1 MPERILWIDV
11 IRGVSILAMITF
23 HFAFDLMYFG
33 FAKSDLI
40 YQPDWRL
47 FERMIAF
54 SFLFIAGLS
63 LFITHGSLINWNSF
77 IKRYGVT
84 AICAVLI
91 STVTYVLFNSDMI
104 RFGILHAIS
113 VSGLISLLLL
123 KLNSF
128 FLALLAV
135 IIFLINLIIPQP
147 VEGDYFWQWLIYTN
161 ETPHSLDYRPII
173 PWITPFILGMAS
185 YQLFKKWGL
194 LETSNTIIYRELSI
208 LSWLGRNSLIIYLIH
223 QPILFGGFFLFLKIS

>member
-63 LFITHGSLINWNSF
+63 LFITHGSQINWNSF
-77 IKRYGVT
+77 IRRYGVT
-84 AICAVLI
+84 GFCAVLI
-91 STVTYVLFNSDMI
+91 SIVTYLLFNNDMI
-104 RFGILHAIS
+104 RFGILHSIA

-128 FLALLAV
+128 SLFLLAV
-135 IIFLINLIIPQP
+135 LIFFLNLLIPQP
-147 VEGDYFWQWLIYTN
+147 VEGDYFWQWLIYTT
-161 ETPHSLDYRPII
+161 ETPNSLDYRPIL
-173 PWITPFILGMAS
+173 PWMTPFILGMAS

-194 LETSNTIIYRELSI
+194 LETSNSITHRELLI
-208 LSWLGRNSLIIYLIH
+208 LSWLGKKSLIIYLLH
-223 QPILFGGFFLFLKIS
+223 QPILFAGFFLLLKFS

>member
-23 HFAFDLMYFG
+23 HFAFDMMYFG

-63 LFITHGSLINWNSF
+63 LSITHEARIKWKSF
-77 IKRYGVT
+77 IRRYGVT

-91 STVTYVLFNSDMI
+91 SSVTYFLFNNDMI

-113 VSGLISLLLL
+113 ISGLIGLLLL
-123 KLNSF
+123 KLNSLSLF
-128 FLALLAV
+128 LLAV
-135 IIFLINLIIPQP
+135 LIFFLNLLIPQP
-147 VEGDYFWQWLIYTN
+147 VEGDYFWQWLIYTT
-161 ETPHSLDYRPII
+161 ETPNSLDYRPIL
-173 PWITPFILGMAS
+173 PWMTPFILGMAS

-194 LETSNTIIYRELSI
+194 LETSNSITHRELLI
-208 LSWLGRNSLIIYLIH
+208 LSWLGKKSLIIYLLH
-223 QPILFGGFFLFLKIS
+223 QPILFAGFFLLLQFS

>member
-63 LFITHGSLINWNSF
+63 LFITHGSLIKWNSF

-91 STVTYVLFNSDMI
+91 STVTYVLFNGDMI

-123 KLNSF
+123 RLNSF

-194 LETSNTIIYRELSI
+194 LETSKIIIYRELSI

>member
-1 MPERILWIDV
+1 MSERILWIDV
-11 IRGVSILAMITF
+11 VRGISILAMITF

-63 LFITHGSLINWNSF
+63 LFIAHGPSINWKSF
-77 IKRYGVT
+77 IRRYGVT
-84 AICAVLI
+84 AVCAALI
-91 STVTYVLFNSDMI
+91 SIVTYILFNVDMI
-104 RFGILHAIS
+104 RFGILHAIA

-123 KLNSF
+123 KLNSLSLTLVA
-128 FLALLAV
+128 FLIL
-135 IIFLINLIIPQP
+135 LINLLIPQP
-147 VEGDYFWQWLIYTN
+147 LQGNYFWQWLIYTT
-161 ETPHSLDYRPII
+161 ETPNSLDYRPII

-185 YQLFKKWGL
+185 CQLFKKWGL
-194 LETSNTIIYRELSI
+194 LETRNGTVHRELAI

-223 QPILFGGFFLFLKIS
+223 QPILFGGFLLFLQIG

>member
-1 MPERILWIDV
+1 MPKRILWIDV
-11 IRGVSILAMITF
+11 IRGISILAMVTF

-63 LFITHGSLINWNSF
+63 LSITHRSWINWKSF
-77 IKRYGVT
+77 FRRYGVT

-91 STVTYVLFNSDMI
+91 SIVTYILFNNDMI

-113 VSGLISLLLL
+113 VSGLVGLLLL
-123 KLNSF
+123 KLNSLSLF
-128 FLALLAV
+128 FLAVLL
-135 IIFLINLIIPQP
+135 FLLNLFIPQP
-147 VEGDYFWQWLIYTN
+147 LEGDYFWQWLIYTT
-161 ETPHSLDYRPII
+161 ETPNSLDYRPII

-194 LETSNTIIYRELSI
+194 METSNVTTHNELSI
-208 LSWLGRNSLIIYLIH
+208 LCWLGRNSLLIYLVH
-223 QPILFGGFFLFLKIS
+223 QPILFVGFLLFLQLN

>member
-1 MPERILWIDV
+1 MLKRILWIDV
-11 IRGVSILAMITF
+11 IRGISILAMITF
-23 HFAFDLMYFG
+23 HFAFDLMFFG
-33 FAKSDLI
+33 FTKPDLI

-47 FERMIAF
+47 FERTIAF

-63 LFITHGSLINWNSF
+63 LSITHGSKINWRSF
-77 IKRYGVT
+77 IRRYGVT
-84 AICAVLI
+84 AVCAVFI
-91 STVTYVLFNSDMI
+91 STVTYILFNNDMI

-128 FLALLAV
+128 YLVLLA
-135 IIFLINLIIPQP
+135 FLVFFTNLLVPNP
-147 VEGDYFWQWLIYTN
+147 LNADYFWQWLIYTT
-161 ETPHSLDYRPII
+161 ETPSSLDYRPII

-185 YQLFKKWGL
+185 YKLLKKWGL
-194 LETSNTIIYRELSI
+194 LEPNNSTAQRDLSI

-223 QPILFGGFFLFLKIS
+223 QPILFAGFLLFLKIS

>member
-1 MPERILWIDV
+1 MPKRILWIDV
-11 IRGVSILAMITF
+11 IRGISILAMVTF

-63 LFITHGSLINWNSF
+63 LSITHRSWINWKSF
-77 IKRYGVT
+77 FRRYGVT

-91 STVTYVLFNSDMI
+91 SIVTYILFNNDMI

-113 VSGLISLLLL
+113 VSGLVGLLLL
-123 KLNSF
+123 KLNSLSLF
-128 FLALLAV
+128 FLAVLL
-135 IIFLINLIIPQP
+135 FLLNLFIPQP
-147 VEGDYFWQWLIYTN
+147 LEGDYFWQWLIYTT
-161 ETPHSLDYRPII
+161 ETPNSLDYRPII
-173 PWITPFILGMAS
+173 PWVTPFILGMAS
-185 YQLFKKWGL
+185 YQLFKKWDL
-194 LETSNTIIYRELSI
+194 LEVNNTITHNELSI
-208 LSWLGRNSLIIYLIH
+208 LCWLGRNSLIIYLIH
-223 QPILFGGFFLFLKIS
+223 QPILFVGFLLFLQLN

>member
-11 IRGVSILAMITF
+11 IRGISILAMIAF

-47 FERMIAF
+47 FERIIAF

-63 LFITHGSLINWNSF
+63 LFITHGSSIKWKSF
-77 IKRYGVT
+77 IRRYGVT
-84 AICAVLI
+84 ALCAALI
-91 STVTYVLFNSDMI
+91 STVTYILFNVDMI

-123 KLNSF
+123 KLNSL
-128 FLALLAV
+128 FLALLA
-135 IIFLINLIIPQP
+135 ILIFLINQIIPQP
-147 VEGDYFWQWLIYTN
+147 LEGDYFWQWLIYTT
-161 ETPHSLDYRPII
+161 ETPNSLDYRPII

-185 YQLFKKWGL
+185 CQLFRKWGL
-194 LETSNTIIYRELSI
+194 LEPRIRTIHRELSI

-223 QPILFGGFFLFLKIS
+223 QPILFGGFLLFLQIG

>member
-1 MPERILWIDV
+1 MTERILWIDV
-11 IRGVSILAMITF
+11 IRGISILAMITF

-33 FAKSDLI
+33 FAKPDLI

-63 LFITHGSLINWNSF
+63 LFITHGSSIKWKSF
-77 IKRYGVT
+77 IRRYGVT
-84 AICAVLI
+84 AVCAALI
-91 STVTYVLFNSDMI
+91 SIVTYILFNVDMI

-123 KLNSF
+123 KLSPLS
-128 FLALLAV
+128 LAMLA
-135 IIFLINLIIPQP
+135 ILIFLTNLLFPQP
-147 VEGDYFWQWLIYTN
+147 LEGNYFWQWLIYTT
-161 ETPHSLDYRPII
+161 ETPNSLDYRPIL

-194 LETSNTIIYRELSI
+194 LQISNSVSYRELLI
-208 LSWLGRNSLIIYLIH
+208 LSWLGRNSLIIYLVH
-223 QPILFGGFFLFLKIS
+223 QPFLFAGFFLFLQIR

>member
-1 MPERILWIDV
+1 MLKRILWIDV
-11 IRGVSILAMITF
+11 IRGISILAMITF
-23 HFAFDLMYFG
+23 HFAFDLMFFG
-33 FAKSDLI
+33 FTKPDLI

-47 FERMIAF
+47 FERTIAF

-63 LFITHGSLINWNSF
+63 LSITHGSKINWRSF
-77 IKRYGVT
+77 IRRYGVT
-84 AICAVLI
+84 AICAVFI
-91 STVTYVLFNSDMI
+91 STVTYILFNNDMI

-128 FLALLAV
+128 YLVLLA
-135 IIFLINLIIPQP
+135 FLVFFTNLLVPNP
-147 VEGDYFWQWLIYTN
+147 LNADYFWQWLIYTT
-161 ETPHSLDYRPII
+161 ETPSSLDYRPII

-185 YQLFKKWGL
+185 YKLLKKWGL
-194 LETSNTIIYRELSI
+194 LEPNNSTAQRDLSI

-223 QPILFGGFFLFLKIS
+223 QPILFAGFLLFLKIS

>member
-1 MPERILWIDV
+1 MPHRILWIDV
-11 IRGVSILAMITF
+11 IRGISILAMITF

-33 FAKSDLI
+33 FAKPDLI

-63 LFITHGSLINWNSF
+63 LSITHRSSINWKSF
-77 IKRYGVT
+77 FRRYGVT

-91 STVTYVLFNSDMI
+91 SIVTYILFNNDMI

-113 VSGLISLLLL
+113 VSGLVGLLLL
-123 KLNSF
+123 KLNSLSLF
-128 FLALLAV
+128 LLAV
-135 IIFLINLIIPQP
+135 LLFLLNLFIPQP
-147 VEGDYFWQWLIYTN
+147 LEGDYFWQWLIYTT
-161 ETPHSLDYRPII
+161 ETPNSLDYRPII

-194 LETSNTIIYRELSI
+194 METSNTTTHNELLI
-208 LSWLGRNSLIIYLIH
+208 LCWLGRNSLVIYLVH
-223 QPILFGGFFLFLKIS
+223 QPILFVGFLLFLQLN

>member
-91 STVTYVLFNSDMI
+91 STVTYVLFNGDMI

-135 IIFLINLIIPQP
+135 IIFLINLLIPQP

-173 PWITPFILGMAS
+173 PWITPFIFGMAS

>member
-1 MPERILWIDV
+1 MPKRILWIDV
-11 IRGVSILAMITF
+11 IRGISILAMVTF

-63 LFITHGSLINWNSF
+63 LSITHRSWINWKSF
-77 IKRYGVT
+77 FRRYGVT

-91 STVTYVLFNSDMI
+91 SIVTYILFNNDMI

-113 VSGLISLLLL
+113 VSGLLGLLLL
-123 KLNSF
+123 KLN
-128 FLALLAV
+128 FLSLFLLAV
-135 IIFLINLIIPQP
+135 LLFLLNLFIPQP
-147 VEGDYFWQWLIYTN
+147 LEADYFWQWLIYTT
-161 ETPHSLDYRPII
+161 ETPNSLDYRPII

-185 YQLFKKWGL
+185 YQLFKKWDL
-194 LETSNTIIYRELSI
+194 LETNNTTNHHELSI
-208 LSWLGRNSLIIYLIH
+208 LCWLGRNSLVIYLVH
-223 QPILFGGFFLFLKIS
+223 QPILFVGFLLFLQLN

>member
-1 MPERILWIDV
+1 MSERILWIDV
-11 IRGVSILAMITF
+11 VRGISILAMITF

-33 FAKSDLI
+33 FAKSNLI

-63 LFITHGSLINWNSF
+63 LFITHGSSINWKSF
-77 IKRYGVT
+77 IRRYGVT
-84 AICAVLI
+84 AVCAALI
-91 STVTYVLFNSDMI
+91 SIVTYILFNVDMI
-104 RFGILHAIS
+104 RFGILHAIA

-123 KLNSF
+123 KLNS
-128 FLALLAV
+128 LSLTLLAFL
-135 IIFLINLIIPQP
+135 ILLINLLIPQP
-147 VEGDYFWQWLIYTN
+147 LQGNYFWQWLIYTT
-161 ETPHSLDYRPII
+161 ETPNSLDYRPII

-185 YQLFKKWGL
+185 YQLFKRWGL
-194 LETSNTIIYRELSI
+194 LETRNGTVHRELAI

-223 QPILFGGFFLFLKIS
+223 QPILFGGFLLFLQIG

>member
-1 MPERILWIDV
+1 MPKRILWIDV
-11 IRGVSILAMITF
+11 IRGISILAMITF

-63 LFITHGSLINWNSF
+63 LSITHRSWINWKSF
-77 IKRYGVT
+77 FRRYGVT

-91 STVTYVLFNSDMI
+91 SIVTYILFNNDMI

-113 VSGLISLLLL
+113 VSGLVGLLLL
-123 KLNSF
+123 KLNSLSLF
-128 FLALLAV
+128 FLAVLL
-135 IIFLINLIIPQP
+135 FLLNLFIPQP
-147 VEGDYFWQWLIYTN
+147 LEGDYFWQWLIYTT
-161 ETPHSLDYRPII
+161 ETPNSLDYRPII

-194 LETSNTIIYRELSI
+194 METSNTTTHKELSI
-208 LSWLGRNSLIIYLIH
+208 LCWLGKNSLVIYLVH
-223 QPILFGGFFLFLKIS
+223 QPILFVGFFLFLQLN

>member
-11 IRGVSILAMITF
+11 IRGISILAMITF

-47 FERMIAF
+47 FERIIAF

-63 LFITHGSLINWNSF
+63 LFITHGSSINWKSF
-77 IKRYGVT
+77 IRRYGMT
-84 AICAVLI
+84 ALCAALI
-91 STVTYVLFNSDMI
+91 STVTYILFNVDMI

-123 KLNSF
+123 KLSPLS
-128 FLALLAV
+128 LAMLA
-135 IIFLINLIIPQP
+135 ILIFLTNLLFPQP
-147 VEGDYFWQWLIYTN
+147 LEGNYFWQWLIYTTG
-161 ETPHSLDYRPII
+161 TPNSLDYRPII
-173 PWITPFILGMAS
+173 PWITAFILGMAS
-185 YQLFKKWGL
+185 YQLFKKWDL
-194 LETSNTIIYRELSI
+194 LETNNTATHNELSI
-208 LSWLGRNSLIIYLIH
+208 LCWLGRNSLVIYLVH
-223 QPILFGGFFLFLKIS
+223 QPILFVGLLLFLQLN

>member
-91 STVTYVLFNSDMI
+91 SAVTYVLFNGDMI

-135 IIFLINLIIPQP
+135 IIFLINLLIPQP

-173 PWITPFILGMAS
+173 PWITPFIFGMAS

>member
-63 LFITHGSLINWNSF
+63 LFITHGSLIKWNSF

-91 STVTYVLFNSDMI
+91 STVTYVLFNGDMI

-123 KLNSF
+123 RLNSF

>member
-1 MPERILWIDV
+1 
-11 IRGVSILAMITF
+11 
-23 HFAFDLMYFG
+23 MYFG

-63 LFITHGSLINWNSF
+63 LSITHRSWINWKSF
-77 IKRYGVT
+77 FRRYGVT

-91 STVTYVLFNSDMI
+91 SIVTYILFNNDMI

-113 VSGLISLLLL
+113 VSGLVGLLLL
-123 KLNSF
+123 KLNSLSLF
-128 FLALLAV
+128 FLAVLL
-135 IIFLINLIIPQP
+135 FLLNLFIPQP
-147 VEGDYFWQWLIYTN
+147 LEGDYFWQWLIYTT
-161 ETPHSLDYRPII
+161 ETPNSLDYRPII

-194 LETSNTIIYRELSI
+194 METSNTTIYNELSI
-208 LSWLGRNSLIIYLIH
+208 LCWLGRNSLVIYLVH
-223 QPILFGGFFLFLKIS
+223 QPILFVGFLLFLQLN

>member
-1 MPERILWIDV
+1 MPKRILWIDV
-11 IRGVSILAMITF
+11 IRGISILAMVTF

-63 LFITHGSLINWNSF
+63 LSITHRSSINWKSF
-77 IKRYGVT
+77 FRRYGVT

-91 STVTYVLFNSDMI
+91 SIVTYILFNNDMI

-113 VSGLISLLLL
+113 VSGLVGLLLL
-123 KLNSF
+123 KLNSLSLF
-128 FLALLAV
+128 FLAVLL
-135 IIFLINLIIPQP
+135 FLLNLFIPQP
-147 VEGDYFWQWLIYTN
+147 LEGDYFWQWLIYTT
-161 ETPHSLDYRPII
+161 ETPNSLDYRPIL

-185 YQLFKKWGL
+185 YQPIKKWGL
-194 LETSNTIIYRELSI
+194 LETSNASSHKELSI

-223 QPILFGGFFLFLKIS
+223 QPVLFAGFLLFLQIN

>member
-11 IRGVSILAMITF
+11 IRGISILAMITF

-47 FERMIAF
+47 FERIIAF

-63 LFITHGSLINWNSF
+63 LFITHGSSIKWKSF
-77 IKRYGVT
+77 IRRYGVT
-84 AICAVLI
+84 ALCAALI
-91 STVTYVLFNSDMI
+91 STVTYILFNVDMI

-123 KLNSF
+123 KLNSL
-128 FLALLAV
+128 FLALLA
-135 IIFLINLIIPQP
+135 ILIFLINQIIPQP
-147 VEGDYFWQWLIYTN
+147 LEGDYFWQWLIYTT
-161 ETPHSLDYRPII
+161 ETPNSLDYRPII

-185 YQLFKKWGL
+185 CQLFRKWGL
-194 LETSNTIIYRELSI
+194 LEPRIRTIHRELSI
-208 LSWLGRNSLIIYLIH
+208 LSWLGRNSLIIYLLH
-223 QPILFGGFFLFLKIS
+223 QPIIFGGFLLFLQIG

>member
-1 MPERILWIDV
+1 MPKRILWIDV
-11 IRGVSILAMITF
+11 IRGISILAMVTF

-33 FAKSDLI
+33 FAKPDLI

-63 LFITHGSLINWNSF
+63 LSITHRSWINWKSF
-77 IKRYGVT
+77 FRRYGVT

-91 STVTYVLFNSDMI
+91 SIVTYILFNNDMI

-113 VSGLISLLLL
+113 VSGLLGLLLL
-123 KLNSF
+123 KLN
-128 FLALLAV
+128 FLSLFLLAV
-135 IIFLINLIIPQP
+135 LLFLLNLFIPQP
-147 VEGDYFWQWLIYTN
+147 LEGDYFWQWLIYTT
-161 ETPHSLDYRPII
+161 ETPNSLDYRPII

-185 YQLFKKWGL
+185 YQLFKKWDL
-194 LETSNTIIYRELSI
+194 LETNNTNNHNELSI
-208 LSWLGRNSLIIYLIH
+208 LCWLGRNSLVIYLIH
-223 QPILFGGFFLFLKIS
+223 QPILFVGFLLFLQLN

>member
-1 MPERILWIDV
+1 MPKRIIWIDV
-11 IRGVSILAMITF
+11 IRGISILAMVTF

-33 FAKSDLI
+33 FTKPDLI

-63 LFITHGSLINWNSF
+63 LSITHRSWINWKSF
-77 IKRYGVT
+77 FRRYGVT

-91 STVTYVLFNSDMI
+91 SIVTYILFNNDMI

-113 VSGLISLLLL
+113 VSGLVGLLLL
-123 KLNSF
+123 KLNSLSLF
-128 FLALLAV
+128 FLAVLL
-135 IIFLINLIIPQP
+135 FLLNLFIPQP
-147 VEGDYFWQWLIYTN
+147 LEGDYFWQWLIYTT
-161 ETPHSLDYRPII
+161 ETPNSLDYRPII

-185 YQLFKKWGL
+185 YQLFKKWNL
-194 LETSNTIIYRELSI
+194 LETSNIIPYKELSI

-223 QPILFGGFFLFLKIS
+223 QPILFVGFMLLIQFI

>member
-123 KLNSF
+123 RLNSF

-194 LETSNTIIYRELSI
+194 LETNKIIIYRELSI